1 MLPSGSKLRCR
12 QDTCLSGQDHEVLEE
27 KDEVRPGYVGASFQA
42 GKAINR
48 SRRKERKVVKE
59 VGQNPKMKGKNCWML
74 KSNNK

>member
-1 MLPSGSKLRCR
+1 M
-12 QDTCLSGQDHEVLEE
+12 LEE

-59 VGQNPKMKGKNCWML
+59 VGQPKDEGKEL
-74 KSNNK
+74 LDAEIE